1 MVEKVSVDKFK
12 NPNESVRI
20 TFKAEL
26 LRNLLQLGNT
36 DVMRRQM
43 LDISSVELL
52 TQFYKVKIMFF
63 KLSLLN
69 WLFLARIVSELQC
82 QSTLNYFPVT
92 SVESQ
97 TGTYSRQEFAKT
109 SIYFDMSIPET
120 ILSILGCGG
129 IKIDEYSVATCHTE
143 SVL

>member
-12 NPNESVRI
+12 VPSELVRI

-26 LRNLLQLGNT
+26 LRNLLQLGDT

-63 KLSLLN
+63 KLSLLD
-69 WLFLARIVSELQC
+69 WFFLARIVSELQC
-82 QSTLNYFPVT
+82 ESTLNYPLT

-97 TGTYSRQEFAKT
+97 TGTYSRQKFAKT

-129 IKIDEYSVATCHTE
+129 IKFDEYSVTTCHTE